1 MKKLFILGIFISFS
15 TLGLAQETVS
25 FGLKGGVN
33 FANFGGRDFFVDQE
47 TRTGFHFGG
56 FVNVSITD
64 KFSLQPEIL
73 YSQQGSTFEFEF
85 QTTTGPS
92 DPGIG
97 ISSEGFNRYEY
108 ITIPALALYEISP
121 GLSLG
126 GGPQLGINIK
136 AESELTSS
144 VQDILE
150 ESVED
155 LSDITETLDLG
166 IAFNAQYDFP
176 FGILVQARYVLGLSN
191 IDSTEIQ
198 EGGANED
205 PLQNRI
211 FQLSVGYK
219 F

>member
-1 MKKLFILGIFISFS
+1 M
-15 TLGLAQETVS
+15 
-25 FGLKGGVN
+25 
-33 FANFGGRDFFVDQE
+33 
-47 TRTGFHFGG
+47 
-56 FVNVSITD
+56 SITN

-73 YSQQGSTFEFEF
+73 YSQQRSTFEVGFL
-85 QTTTGPS
+85 TTTGPN

-97 ISSEGFNRYEY
+97 NSSEGFNRYEY
-108 ITIPALALYEISP
+108 ITIPALALYVIFP
-121 GLSLG
+121 GSSLG
-126 GGPQLGINIK
+126 GGPPLGINIK
-136 AESELTSS
+136 AESEDISFVQDVLVES
-144 VQDILE
+144 VQ
-150 ESVED
+150 D

-166 IAFNAQYDFP
+166 IAFKAQYDFP
-176 FGILVQARYVLGLSN
+176 FGILVQARYVLGLIN